1 MTFLYLIGWLPVTI
15 IAYSFHA
22 FAVILDKFLLAQ
34 RIQRPSTYVFWVGV
48 LGLGAFFLAPISF
61 FVPETNVI
69 TDAFISGV
77 AFTFALFFFYIAIQ
91 RGEASRVAPVIG
103 GLSPIF
109 VFFLSRGI
117 LGETLSRWEFV
128 AFLILVAGSILI
140 SLTHKKDGRFNIS
153 DLKNVGWLVLA
164 SFLFGVTYV
173 YEKAV
178 FNETDFINGFIWTR
192 IGGFVG
198 VLPFLFFSASRESI
212 FEAPRMADRTTIG
225 AFFINKILGALGF
238 FLVSF
243 AISIAPSV
251 SLVNALQGIEYV
263 LIFIFALLIS
273 RLRPKFLEEEVTPL
287 IIFEKAFAIL
297 LIAVAL
303 ALLAFQ

>member
-1 MTFLYLIGWLPVTI
+1 MTFLSLIGWLPVTI
-15 IAYSFHA
+15 IAYFFHA

-61 FVPETNVI
+61 FVPETKVI

-91 RGEASRVAPVIG
+91 RGEASRIAPVIG

-109 VFFLSRGI
+109 VFLLSRGI
-117 LGETLSRWEFV
+117 LGEVLSRSELM
-128 AFLILVAGSILI
+128 AFAVLVVGSVLI
-140 SLTHKKDGRFNIS
+140 SLTHKKGGRFNNI
-153 DLKNVGWLVLA
+153 DFKNVGWLVLA

-212 FEAPRMADRTTIG
+212 FEAPRMAGRVTIG
-225 AFFINKILGALGF
+225 AFLLNKVLGALGF

-287 IIFEKAFAIL
+287 IIFEKVFAII
-297 LIAVAL
+297 LIAGAL
-303 ALLAFQ
+303 ALLALQ

>member
-1 MTFLYLIGWLPVTI
+1 MAFLYLIGWLPVTI

-48 LGLGAFFLAPISF
+48 MGLGAFFLAPISF
-61 FVPETNVI
+61 FVPETDVI

-91 RGEASRVAPVIG
+91 HGEASRVAPVVG

-109 VFFLSRGI
+109 VFLLSRGI

-128 AFLILVAGSILI
+128 AFLILVIGSVLI
-140 SLTHKKDGRFNIS
+140 SVTHKKGGRFHAG
-153 DLKNVGWLVLA
+153 DFKNLGWLVCA

-192 IGGFVG
+192 IGGFIG
-198 VLPFLFFSASRESI
+198 VLPFLFFSATRESI
-212 FEAPRMADRTTIG
+212 FEAPRTADRTTVG
-225 AFFINKILGALGF
+225 AFLVNKVFGALGF
-238 FLVSF
+238 FFLSF
-243 AISIAPSV
+243 AISLGSSV
-251 SLVNALQGIEYV
+251 SLVNALQGIEYG
-263 LIFIFALLIS
+263 LIFIFTLFIS
-273 RLRPKFLEEEVTPL
+273 RFGPRFLEEEITPL
-287 IIFEKAFAIL
+287 IIFEKTFAIV
-297 LIAVAL
+297 LIGGAL
-303 ALLAFQ
+303 ALVALQ